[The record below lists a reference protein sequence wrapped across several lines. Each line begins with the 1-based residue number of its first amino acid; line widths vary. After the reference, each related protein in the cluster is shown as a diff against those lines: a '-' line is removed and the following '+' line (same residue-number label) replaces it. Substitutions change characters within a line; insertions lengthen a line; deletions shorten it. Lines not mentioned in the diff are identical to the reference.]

1 MDHLLY
7 REYIPRSMV
16 RRVHSSG
23 KNHEVSGP

>member
-7 REYIPRSMV
+7 REKYPKVEV

-23 KNHEVSGP
+23 LKPQDSGP